1 MVNSFSITTA
11 LHQEPTISKIRVFIR
26 LICCFRGDLSALV
39 GRVNIKM
46 KIRQERQGEREDCV
60 DIIGKIN
67 LLFVGWGEMSR
78 VAL

>member
-1 MVNSFSITTA
+1 M
-11 LHQEPTISKIRVFIR
+11 SKIRVYIC

-60 DIIGKIN
+60 HIIGYIN
-67 LLFVGWGEMSR
+67 LLFVGLG
-78 VAL
+78 AL